1 MTKNSNFIKNH
12 PEVEASLKALTD
24 AGPQWGEFSFD
35 TGVLGDMLH
44 GELTENWHLLP
55 EQSRHVMLIVLA
67 ELYINAKA
75 ERLSD
80 EKAAELVKRLG
91 GR

>member
-1 MTKNSNFIKNH
+1 M
-12 PEVEASLKALTD
+12 A
-24 AGPQWGEFSFD
+24 AGSDWGEFSFD

-44 GELTENWHLLP
+44 GALTDNWHLLP
-55 EQSRHVMLIVLA
+55 EQSRDVMLIVLA
-67 ELYINAKA
+67 ELYMNSQA

-80 EKAAELVKRLG
+80 EKAAELVARLR

>member
-1 MTKNSNFIKNH
+1 MNKSSNFIKNY
-12 PEVEASLKALTD
+12 PEVEAGLKALTD
-24 AGPQWGEFSFD
+24 AGPQWGDFSFD

-55 EQSRHVMLIVLA
+55 GQSRHVMLVVLA
-67 ELYINAKA
+67 ELYMNSQA

-80 EKAAELVKRLG
+80 EKAAELVKRLR

>member
-1 MTKNSNFIKNH
+1 MTKISNFIKNH
-12 PEVEASLKALTD
+12 PEVEARLNALID
-24 AGPQWGEFSFD
+24 AGPQWGEFSFN

-55 EQSRHVMLIVLA
+55 EQSRCVMLIVLA
-67 ELYINAKA
+67 ELYMNSQA

-80 EKAAELVKRLG
+80 EKAAELVKRLRG
-91 GR
+91 L